1 MSVIRSFLVA
11 AVVSAGLTAPAFAR
25 DPVFTLKLSAPVAE
39 QTQVIAQNTLWN
51 CDGDTCRARADH
63 AVSVRACRQFVRE
76 AGDVRIVS
84 YGTEGRELSAD
95 EIARCNGETV
105 ATQQAQN

>member
-1 MSVIRSFLVA
+1 MSVVRSLVFA
-11 AVVSAGLTAPAFAR
+11 AVISAGLTAPAFAR
-25 DPVFTLKLSAPVAE
+25 DPVFTIKLAEPVAN

-63 AVSVRACRQFVRE
+63 AVSVRACRQFVRQ
-76 AGDVRIVS
+76 AGDVRVIA
-84 YGTEGRELSAD
+84 YGSENRELTAE
-95 EIARCNGETV
+95 EIARCNGEAP